1 MNNTIR
7 LEKKIL
13 WLSLFGGAFF
23 VILEFA
29 AGIYAHSQSVL
40 IDAAYDAVE
49 IAILG
54 LTLILTP
61 LYHKPITEKRPFG
74 FLQVESIFIIIKGFM
89 LLSITLSMSVGSLQI
104 ALRGGQIVDGGFIAV
119 FQLILSV
126 LSLIILLI
134 MFRINKSVRSPT
146 IEMEVY
152 GWKLDVF
159 YSLGMS
165 GAFLL
170 SVFLKNTRLSFIL
183 PYFDQI
189 VSVLIIAFM
198 LPGAVSILLRAIK
211 DVFLF
216 APGKEITLK
225 IKSIVAETLKG
236 SGYVI
241 TFYDIMKT
249 GRKIWVAAYFTPQDD
264 VIRIPDLNELSS
276 RCNAALGLEFDDI
289 LLELVPEVGGH
300 NEAPAHDEERK

>member
-189 VSVLIIAFM
+189 VSVLIIVFM

-216 APGKEITLK
+216 APGKEITVK
-225 IKSIVAETLKG
+225 IKSIVADTLKG
-236 SGYVI
+236 SGYDI

-276 RCNAALGLEFDDI
+276 RCNAALGQEFDDI